1 MKRFIL
7 TLSVGLFLALGF
19 LAVSV
24 QAQQA
29 ELPKT
34 CIPANK
40 MDQAWWKA
48 RHEANCARI
57 EQGNVDLL
65 LIGDSITH
73 GWDTGGKPVLD
84 YYYGDRNCVNMGFGG
99 DQTGN
104 VLWRLDDAPMD
115 KIRPKAAMLLI
126 GINNLWVACNQNPAD
141 VPLGTKMI
149 VDKLERLYPDIKI
162 LVLFTFVVGPEGE
175 QPTRSRVAKS
185 NALLLDL
192 LRDDPQVIVK
202 DINYIWLDEANR
214 VPAELMADFVHPTE
228 LGYKR
233 WAAAV
238 EPEISKILGD
248 APKAPMAE

>member
-1 MKRFIL
+1 MKKFLSIL
-7 TLSVGLFLALGF
+7 VLSLNLLCAAAILAGDG
-19 LAVSV
+19 A
-24 QAQQA
+24 
-29 ELPKT
+29 LPPAL
-34 CIPANK
+34 IPSDH
-40 MDQAWWKA
+40 MDVDWWKE
-48 RHEANCARI
+48 RHEANKERI
-57 EQGNVDLL
+57 AQGNVDLL

-73 GWDTGGKPVLD
+73 GWDGGGKPVLD

-115 KIRPKAAMLLI
+115 RIHPKAAMLLI

-141 VPLGTKMI
+141 IPLGIKKI
-149 VDKLERLYPDIKI
+149 VEKLKSLYPDIKI

-175 QPTRSRVAKS
+175 QPTRSRVALS
-185 NALLLDL
+185 NALVLDL

-214 VPAELMADFVHPTE
+214 VPAELMADFVHPTK

-238 EPEISKILGD
+238 EPEISKMLGD

>member
-1 MKRFIL
+1 MKKIA
-7 TLSVGLFLALGF
+7 SLFVFVLALLF
-19 LAVSV
+19 SAALF
-24 QAQQA
+24 A
-29 ELPKT
+29 EDGALP
-34 CIPANK
+34 PALTPSNH
-40 MDQAWWKA
+40 MDVDWWRG
-48 RHEANCARI
+48 RHEANKERI
-57 EQGNVDLL
+57 AQGNVDLL

-73 GWDTGGKPVLD
+73 GWDGGGKAVLD
-84 YYYGDRNCVNMGFGG
+84 YYYGDRNFVNMGVGG
-99 DQTGN
+99 DQTGD
-104 VLWRLDDAPMD
+104 VLWRLNDAPMD
-115 KIRPKAAMLLI
+115 KINPKAAMLLI

-149 VDKLERLYPDIKI
+149 VDKLEQLYPDIKI

-192 LRDDPQVIVK
+192 LRDDPQVILK
-202 DINYIWLDEANR
+202 DINYVWLDEANR

-238 EPEISKILGD
+238 EPEISAILGD
-248 APKAPMAE
+248 TPKAPMAE

>member
-1 MKRFIL
+1 MKKFL
-7 TLSVGLFLALGF
+7 TLIVFTLTLLYAAALTAADG
-19 LAVSV
+19 A
-24 QAQQA
+24 
-29 ELPKT
+29 LP
-34 CIPANK
+34 PACVPSDN
-40 MDQAWWKA
+40 MGTDWWRE
-48 RHEANCARI
+48 RHEANKERIAR
-57 EQGNVDLL
+57 GDVDLL

-84 YYYGDRNCVNMGFGG
+84 YYYGDRRCVNMGFGG

-115 KIRPKAAMLLI
+115 NIHPKAAMLLI
-126 GINNLWVACNQNPAD
+126 GINNLWVACNQDPAD

-202 DINYIWLDEANR
+202 DINYIWLDESNR

-248 APKAPMAE
+248 APKSPMAE

>member
-1 MKRFIL
+1 MKKSFPL
-7 TLSVGLFLALGF
+7 LLFSFLFLFAAALSAGDG
-19 LAVSV
+19 A
-24 QAQQA
+24 
-29 ELPKT
+29 LP
-34 CIPANK
+34 PACTPSSNLGS
-40 MDQAWWKA
+40 DWWKE
-48 RHEANCARI
+48 RHEANKERI
-57 EQGNVDLL
+57 AQGNVDLL

-73 GWDTGGKPVLD
+73 GWDGAGKTVLD

-104 VLWRLDDAPMD
+104 VLWRLNDAPME
-115 KIRPKAAMLLI
+115 KIHPKAAMLLI

-141 VPLGTKMI
+141 IPLGIKMI
-149 VDKLERLYPDIKI
+149 VEKLESLYPDIKI

-175 QPTRSRVAKS
+175 QPTRSRVALS
-185 NALLLDL
+185 NALVLDL
-192 LRDDPQVIVK
+192 LRDDPHVIIK

-238 EPEISKILGD
+238 EPEISKMLGD
-248 APKAPMAE
+248 TPKAPMAE